1 MEKHFLETLKLE
13 STNFDQL
20 HKGHLQA
27 TEERLQD
34 METRSA
40 SRQEESEKQ
49 LGEKHDASAKI
60 LKDQA
65 DKSAAEVKQIADEGI
80 EQVRKTQQQG
90 MSQVKDTIS
99 MAIGEFEQNMPAL
112 ILQTTR
118 GSLER
123 NQRSYIDSQSLTQVE
138 R

>member
-1 MEKHFLETLKLE
+1 MEKHFLEQLKLE

-34 METRSA
+34 MESRSA

-49 LGEKHDASAKI
+49 LGEKHDASAKT
-60 LKDQA
+60 LKDQ
-65 DKSAAEVKQIADEGI
+65 VKQIAEEGVQ
-80 EQVRKTQQQG
+80 QVQKTQEQG

-99 MAIGEFEQNMPAL
+99 VAIGELEQNMPAL